1 MTYMMTHV
9 FLGVT
14 PIYYSLAYVASIWNN
29 SEGTKTKAQ
38 YAIVTQEAITIEANA
53 TNTAR

>member
-1 MTYMMTHV
+1 MLIHV

-14 PIYYSLAYVASIWNN
+14 PIDYSLAYVASIWHT
-29 SEGTKTKAQ
+29 SEGTKNKAQ
-38 YAIVTQEAITIEANA
+38 DAIVTQEAITIEANA